1 MFVIVE
7 YQPFITSK
15 HYQNHA
21 ENIMDFEHPTRKGYT
36 GTRHEK
42 GSKFPSHT
50 WLPYLSPNGE
60 IHYKVT

>member
-21 ENIMDFEHPTRKGYT
+21 ENIMDFEHPTRKG
-36 GTRHEK
+36 
-42 GSKFPSHT
+42 
-50 WLPYLSPNGE
+50 
-60 IHYKVT
+60 